1 MDFKNQLINSDW
13 TYIQPNLSNI
23 QKIII
28 FDDGNQIY
36 QHNSNNCWVIF
47 GEWRGKV
54 ALYNKDNN
62 DTIIKSISAWKVT
75 KL

>member
-1 MDFKNQLINSDW
+1 MDYKTQLINSDW

-47 GEWRGKV
+47 EDDFV
-54 ALYNKDNN
+54 LLYK
-62 DTIIKSISAWKVT
+62 KRYYQYK
-75 KL
+75 KLFL